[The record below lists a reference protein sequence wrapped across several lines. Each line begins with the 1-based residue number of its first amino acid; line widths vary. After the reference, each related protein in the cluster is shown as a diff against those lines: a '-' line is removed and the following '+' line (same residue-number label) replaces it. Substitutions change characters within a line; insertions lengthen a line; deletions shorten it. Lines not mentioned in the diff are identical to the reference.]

1 MECLHSTYIWGQQR
15 FVGSVTKCFAK
26 LLCMAISMNHLL
38 CYLKR
43 SKDTTFYTKQYK
55 RKILHDNLY
64 SFPEKIFNV
73 RQPQSSAIFTTSVW
87 IFTQWQYFSSIAF
100 YALLFAF
107 MKTIC
112 NNNNLLDTLIS
123 FIRHLVYSYYEFYGS
138 QFLPLCRIYSNSIN

>member
-1 MECLHSTYIWGQQR
+1 MSSFYLYLRSTKICGFGYKMFCKTFVHGNINESFALLFEMFKGYNFLHQTIWKKNITRQLI
-15 FVGSVTKCFAK
+15 F
-26 LLCMAISMNHLL
+26 
-38 CYLKR
+38 
-43 SKDTTFYTKQYK
+43 
-55 RKILHDNLY
+55 
-64 SFPEKIFNV
+64 FPEKIFNV
-73 RQPQSSAIFTTSVW
+73 GQPQSSAIFTTSVW

-138 QFLPLCRIYSNSIN
+138 HFLPLCRIYSNSIN